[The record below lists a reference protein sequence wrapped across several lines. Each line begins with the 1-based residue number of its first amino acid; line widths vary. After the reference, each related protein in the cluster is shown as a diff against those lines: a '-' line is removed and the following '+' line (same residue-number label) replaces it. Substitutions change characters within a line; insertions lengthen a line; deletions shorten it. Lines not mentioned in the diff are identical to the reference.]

1 MAKTFTKG
9 DVASHNKGDDLYI
22 IVDDDVYDLTKF
34 QEDHPGGKKILT
46 RVAGKD
52 ATKQFWKY
60 HNQSI
65 LNKYKPTLLVGS
77 LDSKPKDA
85 APAAAAPEVKPS
97 PVYAAP
103 EPAKK
108 IAKSHDKSE
117 PLSPF
122 GDLIPYADPSWYQSV
137 SPHDS
142 QDSMAVCQPEM
153 LTSPL

>member
-1 MAKTFTKG
+1 MSKTFTKS

-34 QEDHPGGKKILT
+34 QDEHPGGKKILT

-65 LNKYKPTLLVGS
+65 LNKYKGSLLVGS

-85 APAAAAPEVKPS
+85 APAAAAPAEAKPS

-108 IAKSHDKSE
+108 IEVSHDKSE
-117 PLSPF
+117 ALTPF

-137 SPHDS
+137 SDRMALFHSRLGS
-142 QDSMAVCQPEM
+142 QS
-153 LTSPL
+153 TN